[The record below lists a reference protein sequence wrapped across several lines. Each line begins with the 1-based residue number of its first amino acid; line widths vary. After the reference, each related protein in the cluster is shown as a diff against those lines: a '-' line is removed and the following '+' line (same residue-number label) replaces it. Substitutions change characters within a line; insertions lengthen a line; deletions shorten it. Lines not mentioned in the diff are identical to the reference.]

1 MTREESMTKLVELR
15 TKVDGFVKTYN
26 EAYQSGKMEKAM
38 KARTEAENNVNE
50 YTRIVRDMCFEECK
64 ESGDPMRK
72 AVEMLSFVT
81 IALKDNKPKEEEK
94 FAVLTVVDKEKP
106 IDLEK
111 LHKYCGTIGKD
122 PQWLYKAQ
130 KLNFLMTCKVCEE
143 LGIDPKEVHDSYSM
157 AEIAK
162 QVDMGKNPTSN
173 TNLLKS
179 MQTVVTAMLGEDCKA
194 TSHDV
199 RFMDRSYA
207 RKGKKAL
214 SVACANHK
222 TFFGIMA
229 EVCHRIITPGAQY
242 TVDYKKIKEA
252 GNGGQVVVTT
262 PGAIDKPKAPRKGKK
277 QDEAK
282 TEVKAEPAA

>member
-1 MTREESMTKLVELR
+1 MTREESMIKLMELR
-15 TKVDGFVKTYN
+15 SKVDEFVKTYN
-26 EAYQSGKMEKAM
+26 DKFQSGKMDEAY
-38 KARTEAENNVNE
+38 KARVSAEENVNE
-50 YTRIVRDMCFEECK
+50 YTRTARDMCFEECK
-64 ESGDPMRK
+64 QSDNPMIK
-72 AVEMLSFVT
+72 AVQMLSFVT
-81 IALKDNKPKEEEK
+81 IALKDNKPKDGEK
-94 FAVLTVVDKEKP
+94 FAILEVVEKEKP

-111 LHKYCGTIGKD
+111 LHKYCGTIGND

-162 QVDMGKNPTSN
+162 QFDMGKNPTSN
-173 TNLLKS
+173 TNLLNT
-179 MQTVVTAMLGEDCKA
+179 MQSIVTAMIGEGYKA

-242 TVDYKKIKEA
+242 TVDYKKVKEA
-252 GNGGQVVVTT
+252 GNGGQVIVTT
-262 PGAIDKPKAPRKGKK
+262 PGAVDKPKRGRKAKAN
-277 QDEAK
+277 DEA
-282 TEVKAEPAA
+282 TAETPAA